1 MLDYQLLQQYKE
13 GELVLEIPE
22 LFQNYYKYLKNI
34 NMAAIVTD
42 QFRILNATNF
52 INSVTNNSDSYYIF
66 LGLDNPSQV
75 GFGRTTDWNTNI
87 PNPTDNFEYSSH
99 YKDTTLFGKKIT
111 SSNIRRLIR
120 KVTWT
125 SNTSYDMYR
134 NDYSIVNRAPNS
146 DSSRLYD
153 ANYYVINSDY
163 RVYICIDNGSSATN
177 LKGGKSKDEPTFTDL
192 EPSSAGTSG
201 DGYVWKYLFTVSP
214 SDIIKFDSTEYV
226 VVPNNWATSTDTQI
240 VSVRENGN
248 SSSTNPN
255 QIKKVYIADGGSGYS
270 SGVVNIVGDGTGGRV
285 SVSVDTNGSIISA
298 TVAAGGYGYTWG
310 MVDLGSLQPVGN
322 LENPAKLIPI
332 IPPSKGHGYDI
343 YSELGTDKVLVYAR
357 FDDSTKDFPT
367 DTKFAQVGIIKNPT
381 TFSSDT
387 AIFTENQY
395 SSLYAVGVTT
405 SISGT
410 PVVGEEIKQTRA
422 DGNIAKGYVAS
433 YDSETRILKYFRDR
447 SLYFGNQTDQTDYN
461 TVSADSNVYDFQSNG
476 GNIVSENGTFTASVD
491 ITLNSNKV
499 TVGNKV
505 IDLGV
510 TFTAGLANPEIN
522 KKTGDIIYI
531 DNRPLVTRDIRQKE
545 DIKIILE
552 F

>member
-75 GFGRTTDWNTNI
+75 GFGRTTNWDTNI
-87 PNPTDNFEYSSH
+87 PNPTDNLEYSSH
-99 YKDTTLFGKKIT
+99 YRDTSLFGKKIT

-134 NDYSIVNRAPNS
+134 HDYSIGNRAPNS
-146 DSSRLYD
+146 DLSRLYD
-153 ANYYVINSDY
+153 TNYYVINSDY
-163 RVYICIDNGSSATN
+163 KVYICIDNGSSDVN
-177 LKGGKSKDEPTFTDL
+177 LKGNKSQDEPTFTDL
-192 EPSSAGTSG
+192 EPSSAGISG
-201 DGYVWKYLFTVSP
+201 DGYIWKYLFTVSP

-248 SSSTNPN
+248 SSVTNPN
-255 QIKKVYIADGGSGYS
+255 QIKKVYIANGGSGYS
-270 SGVVNIVGDGTGGRV
+270 SGVVDIVGDGTGGRV
-285 SVSVDTNGSIISA
+285 SITVDSSGSIIST
-298 TVAAGGYGYTWG
+298 TVVAGGYGYTWA
-310 MVDLGSLQPVGN
+310 MVDLGSLQPGGS
-322 LENPAKLIPI
+322 LSNPAKLIPI

-343 YSELGTDKVLVYAR
+343 YTELGTDKVLTYAR

-367 DTKFAQVGIIKNPT
+367 DTKFSQVGIIKNPT

-387 AIFTENQY
+387 SIFTENQY
-395 SSLYAVGVTT
+395 SSLY
-405 SISGT
+405 SIKLTNSFSGS
-410 PVVGEEIKQTRA
+410 PVIGGEITQNLASGEV
-422 DGNIAKGYVAS
+422 AKGYVAS
-433 YDSETRILKYFRDR
+433 YDTETKVLKYFRDR
-447 SLYFGNQTDQTDYN
+447 SLYFNNSLDQTDYN
-461 TVSADSNVYDFQSNG
+461 TVTSDSPVYNFESSAEPIQPFAGSIDT
-476 GNIVSENGTFTASVD
+476 TFNA
-491 ITLNSNKV
+491 NKV

>member
-75 GFGRTTDWNTNI
+75 GFGRTTNWDTNI
-87 PNPTDNFEYSSH
+87 PNPTDNLEYSSH
-99 YKDTTLFGKKIT
+99 YRDTSLFGKKIT

-134 NDYSIVNRAPNS
+134 HDYSIGNRAPNS
-146 DSSRLYD
+146 DLSRLYD
-153 ANYYVINSDY
+153 TNYYVINSDY
-163 RVYICIDNGSSATN
+163 KVYICIDNGSSDVN
-177 LKGGKSKDEPTFTDL
+177 LKGNKSQDEPTFTDL
-192 EPSSAGTSG
+192 EPSSAGISG
-201 DGYVWKYLFTVSP
+201 DGYIWKYLFTVSP

-248 SSSTNPN
+248 SSVTNPN
-255 QIKKVYIADGGSGYS
+255 QIKKVYIANGGSGYS
-270 SGVVNIVGDGTGGRV
+270 SGVVDIVGDGTGGRV
-285 SVSVDTNGSIISA
+285 SITVDSSGSIIST
-298 TVAAGGYGYTWG
+298 TVVAGGYGYTWA
-310 MVDLGSLQPVGN
+310 MVDLGSLQPGGS
-322 LENPAKLIPI
+322 LSNPAKLIPI

-343 YSELGTDKVLVYAR
+343 YTELGTDKVLTYAR

-367 DTKFAQVGIIKNPT
+367 DTKFSQVGIIKNPT

-387 AIFTENQY
+387 SIFTENQY
-395 SSLYAVGVTT
+395 SSLY
-405 SISGT
+405 SIKLTNSFSGS
-410 PVVGEEIKQTRA
+410 PVIGGEITQNLASGEV
-422 DGNIAKGYVAS
+422 AKGYVAS
-433 YDSETRILKYFRDR
+433 YDTETKVLKYFRDR
-447 SLYFGNQTDQTDYN
+447 SLYFNNSLDQTDYN
-461 TVSADSNVYDFQSNG
+461 TVTSDSPVYNFESSAEPIQPFAGSIDT
-476 GNIVSENGTFTASVD
+476 TFNA
-491 ITLNSNKV
+491 NKV

-510 TFTAGLANPEIN
+510 TFTTGLANPEIN